1 MEPLRSEA
9 VELRAAVSY
18 VAQQL
23 ADMKQEFR
31 SDIRRLDDRVFQLML
46 VTLATLATTIASL
59 VANVVS

>member
-9 VELRAAVSY
+9 VELRATVSY
-18 VAQQL
+18 LAEQI
-23 ADMKQEFR
+23 ADMKHEFR
-31 SDIRRLDDRVFQLML
+31 GDIRRLDDRVFQLML